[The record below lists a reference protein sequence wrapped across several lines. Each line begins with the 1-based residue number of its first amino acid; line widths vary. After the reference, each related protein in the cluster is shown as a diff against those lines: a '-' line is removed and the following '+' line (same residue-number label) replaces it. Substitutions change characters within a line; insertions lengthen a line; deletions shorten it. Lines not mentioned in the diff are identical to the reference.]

1 MFYLQLNHKSIIK
14 LRGSDLIYSLMRGSM
29 ESLCLILNQR
39 LSQKLHS
46 HITKY
51 CINRYQTEFSSL
63 KCFSPSSSNITNID
77 NITNVVHIA
86 DIANIADIIN
96 TVNIANIVSSIFS
109 ILAILLILYQCL
121 ILTRWAFLTQF
132 LLLNFLFVVVIVLAL
147 FLLFQTLD
155 PVVLASFNILRIST
169 LACLLVE
176 NLLSRTR
183 CQPWPSCS

>member
-1 MFYLQLNHKSIIK
+1 M
-14 LRGSDLIYSLMRGSM
+14 
-29 ESLCLILNQR
+29 ILNQR

-77 NITNVVHIA
+77 NITNLVHIG
-86 DIANIADIIN
+86 NIADIIN
-96 TVNIANIVSSIFS
+96 TANIANIVSSIFS
-109 ILAILLILYQCL
+109 ILAVLLIFYQCL

-132 LLLNFLFVVVIVLAL
+132 LLLDFLFVVVIVLAL

-155 PVVLASFNILRIST
+155 PVVLASFDVLRIPALTSPVVED
-169 LACLLVE
+169 LL
-176 NLLSRTR
+176 TWAR
-183 CQPWPSCS
+183 C

>member
-51 CINRYQTEFSSL
+51 CINRYQTEYSSL

-77 NITNVVHIA
+77 NITNLVHIG
-86 DIANIADIIN
+86 NIADIIN
-96 TVNIANIVSSIFS
+96 TVNIANIVSSICS

-132 LLLNFLFVVVIVLAL
+132 LLLNFLERKTEI
-147 FLLFQTLD
+147 
-155 PVVLASFNILRIST
+155 
-169 LACLLVE
+169 E
-176 NLLSRTR
+176 
-183 CQPWPSCS
+183 

>member
-29 ESLCLILNQR
+29 ESLYLILNQR

-51 CINRYQTEFSSL
+51 CINRYQTEYSSL

-77 NITNVVHIA
+77 NITNLVHIG
-86 DIANIADIIN
+86 NIADIIN

-155 PVVLASFNILRIST
+155 PVVLASFDILRIST
-169 LACLLVE
+169 LAGLLVE